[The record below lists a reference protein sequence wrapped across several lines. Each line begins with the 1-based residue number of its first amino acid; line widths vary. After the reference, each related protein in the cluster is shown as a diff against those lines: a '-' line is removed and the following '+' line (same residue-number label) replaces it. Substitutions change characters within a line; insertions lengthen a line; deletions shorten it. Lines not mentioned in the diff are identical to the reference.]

1 MAITKISEAEREA
14 MKKKSAQSL
23 PDVPSS
29 HNLTPKDFKNAITK
43 VLFDNKNSFYEF
55 VNRLAEE
62 TSNIDLTSKETIFTE
77 EQINN
82 VKDHLQI
89 NNFND
94 YNKLN
99 NLPTIE
105 GLALKGG
112 MIDEYAERIASQ
124 SQPFISEL
132 PPIANSKN
140 IKTIWFDTSEKQSVD
155 IDDETLEKKVE
166 DIVNKILSE
175 QNKTQ
180 SNYSQV
186 SAYSDSS
193 TTNGI
198 GLYEVQLDEITPE
211 NELQVVENTKSEEVA
226 LDDGSNIVELDI

>member
-105 GLALKGG
+105 GLPLKNG

-186 SAYSDSS
+186 SAYSVSS

-198 GLYEVQLDEITPE
+198 ELYEVQLDEITPE
-211 NELQVVENTKSEEVA
+211 NELQVVENTQSEEVA